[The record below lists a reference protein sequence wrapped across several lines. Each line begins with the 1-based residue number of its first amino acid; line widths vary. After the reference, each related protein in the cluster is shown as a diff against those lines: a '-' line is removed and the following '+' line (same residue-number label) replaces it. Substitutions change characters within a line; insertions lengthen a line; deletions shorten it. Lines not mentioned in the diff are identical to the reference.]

1 MPIPIPKGGTVEKA
15 DAGIRVKGPHGTL
28 TQRLPERIEVRIEA
42 EQVTLHRPDDRKP
55 TRALH
60 GLSRA
65 LLANMVR
72 GVAEPFVKE
81 LEIQGVG
88 YRADVSGKTLN
99 LQVGFSH
106 PVAVPIPEGLKVS
119 VDRNVVLKVE
129 GVDRGRVGQFSADL
143 RAIRPPEPYKGKG
156 IRYLNEMVRRKV
168 GKAATGG
175 G

>member
-1 MPIPIPKGGTVEKA
+1 MPIPIPKGVTVEKT